1 MSLSV
6 IPIALCCAVVLV
18 SVGKTEAAGGVVP
31 WPSESKDR
39 PGVLSV
45 AAASRIVAEGHLS
58 PLGGVVADEVNAL
71 VGVKPAVASGKAKP
85 GDIVLVLD
93 KRMSGEAYRLE
104 IGDRAVVRGGSY
116 RGVAWGTVTLL
127 QLLEKSGVA
136 ASLQRGTISDKPVAS
151 YRGLMVDLARQW
163 HPIEVV
169 RQCVVLCRW
178 YKINY
183 LQLHLTDDQLWTFP
197 STLYPQL
204 GAADMRYTIEQLR
217 DLEDFA
223 RVRGVTI
230 IPEVDVPGHS
240 AALVKALPDIV
251 GNTPATANTICPGK
265 ESTCRFL
272 DSLIG
277 EICSVF
283 KSTPY
288 FHIGSDEVD
297 KTGWAACKDC
307 AEYRAKHGIESEEE
321 LYRDFIVRANE
332 IVKKHGKQTIV
343 WEGFKV
349 AGKISVP
356 KDILVIGWESYY
368 ELPQNYLKSGYTLF
382 NCSWKPLYV
391 TPGHKWTP
399 EEIYGWNMYR
409 WEHWWEKSSAYPN
422 GIDVPPTP
430 RIIGAQMC
438 SWEQAADAEIPSLRE
453 RLPAASE
460 RIWAPKAGRTFAD
473 FSGRLK
479 ATDAKLDALLKTTR

>member
-1 MSLSV
+1 MPLSI
-6 IPIALCCAVVLV
+6 IPIALCWAALLI
-18 SVGKTEAAGGVVP
+18 SAGKADASGRVVP
-31 WPSESKDR
+31 WPNEFRDS
-39 PGVLSV
+39 PGALVIGPT
-45 AAASRIVAEGHLS
+45 SRIVSEGQLS
-58 PLGGVVADEVNAL
+58 ALAAVVAEEMNEL
-71 VGVKPAVASGKAKP
+71 VGMKLAVTSGKARA

-93 KRMSGEAYRLE
+93 KRMSDEAYRLE
-104 IGDRAVVRGGSY
+104 ITDKAVVRGGSY
-116 RGVAWGTVTLL
+116 RGVGWGTVTLL
-127 QLLEKSGVA
+127 QLLGKIGDA
-136 ASLQRGTISDKPVAS
+136 ASVPRGRVSDKPVAS

-163 HPIEVV
+163 HPIDVV

-178 YKINY
+178 YKIKY

-197 STLYPQL
+197 SKLYPQL
-204 GAADMRYTIEQLR
+204 GAPDTRYTIDQFR
-217 DLEDFA
+217 DLEEFA

-230 IPEVDVPGHS
+230 VPEIDVPGHS
-240 AALVKALPDIV
+240 ASLVKALPDVV
-251 GNTPATANTICPGK
+251 GNTPPTANTICPGK
-265 ESTCRFL
+265 ESTYRFL

-297 KTGWAACKDC
+297 KAGWAACKDC
-307 AEYRAKHGIESEEE
+307 TEYRAKHGIESEEE

-332 IVKKHGKQTIV
+332 IVKRHGKQTV
-343 WEGFKV
+343 AWEGFKV
-349 AGKISVP
+349 KGKIAVP

-368 ELPQNYLKSGYTLF
+368 ELPQNYLKAGYTLF

-391 TPGHKWTP
+391 TPGNKWSP

-409 WEHWWEKSSAYPN
+409 WEHWWEKSAAYPN
-422 GIDVPPTP
+422 GIDVAPTP
-430 RIIGAQMC
+430 KIIGAQMC

-453 RLPAASE
+453 RLPAMSE

-473 FSGRLK
+473 FSSRLQ
-479 ATDAKLDALLKTTR
+479 ATNAKLDALLRTAR